1 MFGRRQMEG
10 REASNDPEA
19 EESQVSTGEHEEAQ
33 ITEAWQQVVEVQ
45 AEVQLTLE

>member
-19 EESQVSTGEHEEAQ
+19 EEMEVGTGEHKEAQ
-33 ITEAWQQVVEVQ
+33 ITEAQPQVVEVQ
-45 AEVQLTLE
+45 AEVQLPQE